1 MTRKGKII
9 GFVNIVLSIVLLL
22 LSLSTVIYPLFPE
35 VKNIMR
41 YVNVVSAIIIVLQVI
56 VICLSHKYEKIVES
70 EIFHMS
76 KRQVY
81 ERTKPYSRENT
92 MQDARDE
99 LRFGLHILLFAVILV
114 YGYLCIKFHC
124 VLLFFSG
131 TGLILLAYIYADY
144 IPHAMRYAKLYD
156 KKFIE
161 VKEKADS
168 IRGLARIYL
177 EEYQITNFD
186 RNHSFYKE
194 VSLYDFDDNKI
205 QDSCIKY
212 ILFMKADS
220 IRIPEI
226 VYSIFLMVVNW
237 ILVVPNLAG
246 YIIKEFAGDTNVDML
261 IVKSMLSVIVNVI
274 IAIINI
280 IICVKYKEKCE
291 EIKKLSDM
299 INDTK
304 KGSRKSRF
312 KKYEEIQKSESRSK
326 FEAIRARGVFVYC
339 SAFIGN
345 GKSLNDIPLKYRM
358 MYLHKYYTNILRFRI
373 TVALLMFCMVTLL
386 IEHSVPIPIIFVLLL
401 ISLLAALLFGK
412 FILPNLGKRRIAK
425 KCREL
430 MKI

>member
-9 GFVNIVLSIVLLL
+9 GFVNIVISIVLLL
-22 LSLSTVIYPLFPE
+22 LSLSTVIYPLFPR
-35 VKNIMR
+35 VKNIIR

-76 KRQVY
+76 KGQVY

-92 MQDARDE
+92 IQDARNE

-124 VLLFFSG
+124 VLLFFAG

-156 KKFIE
+156 KNYID

-168 IRGLARIYL
+168 TRGLARIYL

-194 VSLYDFDDNKI
+194 VSRYDFDDNKI
-205 QDSCIKY
+205 QDNCIKY

-237 ILVVPNLAG
+237 ILVAPNLLG
-246 YIIKEFAGDTNVDML
+246 YIIKEFVGDINTNMF
-261 IVKSMLSVIVNVI
+261 IIKSMLSVIVNVI

-280 IICVKYKEKCE
+280 IICVTYKEKCE
-291 EIKKLSDM
+291 EIQTLSNV

-304 KGSRKSRF
+304 RGGRRRRF
-312 KKYEEIQKSESRSK
+312 EQYEQCQKSESRSK

-358 MYLHKYYTNILRFRI
+358 LYLHKYYTNILRFRI

-386 IEHSVPIPIIFVLLL
+386 IEYSVPIQIILFL
-401 ISLLAALLFGK
+401 ILITFLQHFWLVNSFCR
-412 FILPNLGKRRIAK
+412 ILEK
-425 KCREL
+425 EE
-430 MKI
+430 